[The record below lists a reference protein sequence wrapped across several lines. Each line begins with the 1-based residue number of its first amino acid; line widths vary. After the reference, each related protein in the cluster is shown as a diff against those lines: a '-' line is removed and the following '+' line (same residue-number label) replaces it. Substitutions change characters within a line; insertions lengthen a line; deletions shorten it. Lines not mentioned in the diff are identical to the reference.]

1 MEAMSS
7 TSTYLESLSICQS
20 PAPACKSSHISLAS
34 VPDSPPHVPFCP
46 PPSPSSPPFSP
57 TTPRKFPVTPVYS
70 CFAPDQLPA
79 TRPSFSSNTSM
90 RRTGLHDTR
99 DFLHLCH
106 HQQESQTCEIT
117 GCCVLAFSTLE
128 GVRNFLLGIVGPKGK
143 KSERN
148 FSVVVEPSPAEGAG
162 ESLELEVVNGKR
174 PEVVSEYLR
183 VSKVTPV

>member
-1 MEAMSS
+1 MEAMLS
-7 TSTYLESLSICQS
+7 TAAYLESMSPCQS

-46 PPSPSSPPFSP
+46 PPSPSSPAFSP
-57 TTPRKFPVTPVYS
+57 TMPKKFPVTPVYS
-70 CFAPDQLPA
+70 CFAPGQLPI
-79 TRPSFSSNTSM
+79 TRQSFSSSMSM
-90 RRTGLHDTR
+90 RRTDLHDTR

-128 GVRNFLLGIVGPKGK
+128 GVRNFLLRIVGPKNK
-143 KSERN
+143 QAE
-148 FSVVVEPSPAEGAG
+148 VEVVEASPVKGAG
-162 ESLELEVVNGKR
+162 ESFEPEVVNSKR
-174 PEVVSEYLR
+174 PEVVSEYMR